1 MQWKRIFRYRIKKI
15 SGKEGNV
22 CKDVN
27 ESEQISYWCSG
38 TFIFLEFSSV
48 LNVTPVTGA
57 VLNCT

>member
-1 MQWKRIFRYRIKKI
+1 M
-15 SGKEGNV
+15 

-48 LNVTPVTGA
+48 LNVTTVTGA
-57 VLNCT
+57 FLNCT